1 MIRIC
6 WRYLGKLTTI
16 RFAQCP
22 GHFEHI
28 GMSDQQFG
36 FIKTDKKFIKLH
48 YNDIILIK
56 GMGNYVEIMTEGG
69 KKYTYYK
76 SLKELIES
84 LPNEFMRVHNSFIV
98 NVTHISSLEDNHLIL
113 PNTKVSVGKSYRT
126 CLAEALSKRML

>member
-1 MIRIC
+1 
-6 WRYLGKLTTI
+6 
-16 RFAQCP
+16 
-22 GHFEHI
+22 
-28 GMSDQQFG
+28 MSDQQFG

-56 GMGNYVEIMTEGG
+56 GLGNYVEIMTESG

-98 NVTHISSLEDNHLIL
+98 NITHINSLEDNHLIL